1 MGKIDIAIL
10 IILGIFALIGFAKG
24 FIRQVLSFANL
35 LVALILAFVAVK
47 PVSVF
52 LSGTKLAPLINEKV
66 VEFLASKGE
75 IFTTPIP
82 SGATSEALAPIVD
95 QLGLPGFIDNLLINM
110 ITIDETS
117 YGLTFS
123 EILAEKI
130 GPTLLIVISFIAL
143 VLVIF
148 IIMKILVHFIDSFV
162 KNSKAISGINKLLG
176 FALGFAKAVV
186 IVSLLMLALSAL
198 GGFFPAINEFMITDM
213 KIGVEG
219 FGVGKFIYEK
229 NPVLWVFD
237 NLIDLNKIIESLK
250 PITNQLIG

>member
-1 MGKIDIAIL
+1 MGKIDIIIL
-10 IILGIFALIGFAKG
+10 IILGVFALIGFAKG

-35 LVALILAFVAVK
+35 LVAIILAFVTVK

-52 LSGTKLAPLINEKV
+52 LSDTKLAPFIHEKV

-82 SGATSEALAPIVD
+82 NDATNETLVPILD
-95 QLGLPGFIDNLLINM
+95 QLGLPGFIDKILLNL
-110 ITIDETS
+110 ITIDETA

-123 EILAEKI
+123 EVLAQKI
-130 GPTLLIVISFIAL
+130 VPTLLIVVSFIAL

-148 IIMKILVHFIDSFV
+148 IVMKILIHFIDSFV
-162 KNSKAISGINKLLG
+162 KKSKAVSGINKLLG
-176 FALGFAKAVV
+176 LALGFAKAIV

-198 GGFFPAINEFMITDM
+198 GGLFPAINEFMIADM
-213 KIGVEG
+213 KIGIEG
-219 FGVGKFIYEK
+219 YGIGKFIYEK

-237 NLIDLNKIIESLK
+237 NYIDLNKIIESLK
-250 PITNQLIG
+250 PITG

>member
-1 MGKIDIAIL
+1 MGKIDIIIL
-10 IILGIFALIGFAKG
+10 IILGVFALIGFAKG

-35 LVALILAFVAVK
+35 LVAIILAFVTVK

-52 LSGTKLAPLINEKV
+52 LSDTKLAPFIHEKV

-82 SGATSEALAPIVD
+82 NDATNETLVPILD
-95 QLGLPGFIDNLLINM
+95 QLGLPGFIDKILLNL
-110 ITIDETS
+110 ITIDETA

-123 EILAEKI
+123 EVLAQKI
-130 GPTLLIVISFIAL
+130 VPTLLIVVSFIAL

-148 IIMKILVHFIDSFV
+148 IVMKILIHFIDSFV
-162 KNSKAISGINKLLG
+162 KKSKAVSGINKLLG
-176 FALGFAKAVV
+176 LALGFVKAIV

-198 GGFFPAINEFMITDM
+198 GGLFPAINEFMIADM
-213 KIGVEG
+213 KIGIEG
-219 FGVGKFIYEK
+219 YGIGKFIYEK

-237 NLIDLNKIIESLK
+237 NYIDLNKIIESLK
-250 PITNQLIG
+250 PITG

>member
-1 MGKIDIAIL
+1 MGKIDIIIL
-10 IILGIFALIGFAKG
+10 IILGVFALIGFAKG

-35 LVALILAFVAVK
+35 LVAIILAFVTVK

-52 LSGTKLAPLINEKV
+52 LPDTKLAPFIHEKV

-82 SGATSEALAPIVD
+82 NDATNETLVPILD
-95 QLGLPGFIDNLLINM
+95 QLGLPGFIDKILLNL
-110 ITIDETS
+110 ITIDETA

-123 EILAEKI
+123 EVLAQKI
-130 GPTLLIVISFIAL
+130 VPTLLIVISFIAL

-148 IIMKILVHFIDSFV
+148 IVMKILIHFIDSFV
-162 KNSKAISGINKLLG
+162 KKSKAVSGINKLLG
-176 FALGFAKAVV
+176 LALGFAKAIV

-198 GGFFPAINEFMITDM
+198 GGLFPAINEFMIADM
-213 KIGVEG
+213 KIGIEG
-219 FGVGKFIYEK
+219 YGIGKFIYEK

-237 NLIDLNKIIESLK
+237 NYIDLNKIIESLK
-250 PITNQLIG
+250 PITG

>member
-1 MGKIDIAIL
+1 MGKIDIIIL
-10 IILGIFALIGFAKG
+10 IILGVFALIGFAKG

-35 LVALILAFVAVK
+35 LVAIILAFVTVK

-52 LSGTKLAPLINEKV
+52 LSDTKLAPFIHEKV

-82 SGATSEALAPIVD
+82 NDATNETLVPILD
-95 QLGLPGFIDNLLINM
+95 QLGLPGFIDKILLNL
-110 ITIDETS
+110 ITIDETA

-123 EILAEKI
+123 EVLAQKI
-130 GPTLLIVISFIAL
+130 VPTLLIVISFIAL

-148 IIMKILVHFIDSFV
+148 IVMKILIHFIDSFV
-162 KNSKAISGINKLLG
+162 KKSKAVSGINKLLG
-176 FALGFAKAVV
+176 LALGFAKAIV

-198 GGFFPAINEFMITDM
+198 GGLFPAINEFMIADM
-213 KIGVEG
+213 KIEIEG
-219 FGVGKFIYEK
+219 YGIGKFIYEK

-237 NLIDLNKIIESLK
+237 NYIDLNKIIESLK
-250 PITNQLIG
+250 PITG

>member
-1 MGKIDIAIL
+1 MGKIDIIIL
-10 IILGIFALIGFAKG
+10 IILGVFALIGFAKG

-35 LVALILAFVAVK
+35 LVAIILAFVTVK

-52 LSGTKLAPLINEKV
+52 LSDNKLAPFIHEKV

-82 SGATSEALAPIVD
+82 NDATNETLVPILD
-95 QLGLPGFIDNLLINM
+95 QLGLPGFIDKILLNL
-110 ITIDETS
+110 ITIDETA

-123 EILAEKI
+123 EVLAQKI
-130 GPTLLIVISFIAL
+130 VPTLLIVISFIAL

-148 IIMKILVHFIDSFV
+148 IVMKILIHFIDSFV
-162 KNSKAISGINKLLG
+162 KKSKAVSGINKLLG
-176 FALGFAKAVV
+176 LALGFAKAIV

-198 GGFFPAINEFMITDM
+198 GGLFPAINEFMIADM
-213 KIGVEG
+213 KIGIEG
-219 FGVGKFIYEK
+219 YGIGKFIYEK

-237 NLIDLNKIIESLK
+237 NYIDLNKIIESLK
-250 PITNQLIG
+250 PITG

>member
-1 MGKIDIAIL
+1 MGKIDIIIL
-10 IILGIFALIGFAKG
+10 IILGVFALIGFAKG

-35 LVALILAFVAVK
+35 LVAIILAFVTVK

-52 LSGTKLAPLINEKV
+52 LSDTKLAPFIHEKV

-82 SGATSEALAPIVD
+82 NDATNETLVPILD
-95 QLGLPGFIDNLLINM
+95 QLGLPGFIDKILLNL
-110 ITIDETS
+110 ITIDETA

-123 EILAEKI
+123 EVLAQKI
-130 GPTLLIVISFIAL
+130 VPTLLIVVSFIAL

-148 IIMKILVHFIDSFV
+148 IVMKILIHFIDSFV
-162 KNSKAISGINKLLG
+162 KKSKAVSGINKLLG
-176 FALGFAKAVV
+176 LALGFAKAIV

-198 GGFFPAINEFMITDM
+198 GGLFPAINEFMIADM
-213 KIGVEG
+213 KIGIEG
-219 FGVGKFIYEK
+219 YGIGKFIYEK

-237 NLIDLNKIIESLK
+237 NYIDLNKIIESLK
-250 PITNQLIG
+250 LITG

>member
-1 MGKIDIAIL
+1 MKNMGKIDIIIL
-10 IILGIFALIGFAKG
+10 IILGVFALIGFAKG

-35 LVALILAFVAVK
+35 LVAIILAFVTVK

-52 LSGTKLAPLINEKV
+52 LSDTKLAPFIHEKV

-82 SGATSEALAPIVD
+82 NDATNETLVPILD
-95 QLGLPGFIDNLLINM
+95 QLGLPGFIDKILLNL
-110 ITIDETS
+110 ITIDETA

-123 EILAEKI
+123 EVLAQKI
-130 GPTLLIVISFIAL
+130 VPTLLIVVSFIAL

-148 IIMKILVHFIDSFV
+148 IVMKILIHFIDSFV
-162 KNSKAISGINKLLG
+162 KKSKAVSGINKLLG
-176 FALGFAKAVV
+176 LALGFAKAIV

-198 GGFFPAINEFMITDM
+198 GGLFPAINEFMIADM
-213 KIGVEG
+213 KIGIEG
-219 FGVGKFIYEK
+219 YGIGKFIYEK

-237 NLIDLNKIIESLK
+237 NYIDLNKIIESLK
-250 PITNQLIG
+250 PITG

>member
-1 MGKIDIAIL
+1 MGKIDIIIL
-10 IILGIFALIGFAKG
+10 IILGVFALIGFAKG

-35 LVALILAFVAVK
+35 LVAIILAFVTVK

-52 LSGTKLAPLINEKV
+52 LSDTKLAPFIHEKV

-82 SGATSEALAPIVD
+82 NDATNETLVPILD
-95 QLGLPGFIDNLLINM
+95 QLGLPGFIDKILLNL
-110 ITIDETS
+110 ITIDETA

-123 EILAEKI
+123 EVLAQKI
-130 GPTLLIVISFIAL
+130 VPTLLIVISFIAL

-148 IIMKILVHFIDSFV
+148 IVMKILIHFIDSFV
-162 KNSKAISGINKLLG
+162 KKSKAVSGINKLLG
-176 FALGFAKAVV
+176 LALGFAKAIV

-198 GGFFPAINEFMITDM
+198 GGLFPAINEFMIADM
-213 KIGVEG
+213 KIGIEG
-219 FGVGKFIYEK
+219 YGIGKFIYEK

-237 NLIDLNKIIESLK
+237 NYIDLNKIIESLK
-250 PITNQLIG
+250 PITG

>member
-1 MGKIDIAIL
+1 MGKIDIIIL
-10 IILGIFALIGFAKG
+10 IILGVFALIGFAKG

-35 LVALILAFVAVK
+35 LVAIILAFVTVK

-52 LSGTKLAPLINEKV
+52 LSDTKLAPFIHEKV

-82 SGATSEALAPIVD
+82 NDATNETLVPILD
-95 QLGLPGFIDNLLINM
+95 QLGLPGFIDKILLNL
-110 ITIDETS
+110 ITIDETA

-123 EILAEKI
+123 EVLAQKI
-130 GPTLLIVISFIAL
+130 VPTLLIVVSFIAL

-148 IIMKILVHFIDSFV
+148 IVMKILIHFIDSFV
-162 KNSKAISGINKLLG
+162 KKSKAVSGINKLLG
-176 FALGFAKAVV
+176 LALGFAKAIV

-198 GGFFPAINEFMITDM
+198 GGLFPAINEFMIADM
-213 KIGVEG
+213 KIGIEG
-219 FGVGKFIYEK
+219 YGIGKFIYEN

-237 NLIDLNKIIESLK
+237 NYIDLNKIIESLK
-250 PITNQLIG
+250 PITG

>member
-1 MGKIDIAIL
+1 MGKIDIIIL
-10 IILGIFALIGFAKG
+10 IILGVFALIGFAKG

-35 LVALILAFVAVK
+35 LVAIILAFVTVK

-52 LSGTKLAPLINEKV
+52 LSDTKLAPFIHEKV

-82 SGATSEALAPIVD
+82 NDATNETLVPILD
-95 QLGLPGFIDNLLINM
+95 QLGLPGFIDKILLNL
-110 ITIDETS
+110 ITIDETA

-123 EILAEKI
+123 EVLAQKI
-130 GPTLLIVISFIAL
+130 VPTLLIVISFIAL

-148 IIMKILVHFIDSFV
+148 IVMKILIHFIDSFV
-162 KNSKAISGINKLLG
+162 KKSKAVSGINKLLG
-176 FALGFAKAVV
+176 LALGFVKAIV

-198 GGFFPAINEFMITDM
+198 GGLFPAINEFMIADM
-213 KIGVEG
+213 KIGIEG
-219 FGVGKFIYEK
+219 YGIGKFIYEK

-237 NLIDLNKIIESLK
+237 NYIDLNKIIESLK
-250 PITNQLIG
+250 PITG